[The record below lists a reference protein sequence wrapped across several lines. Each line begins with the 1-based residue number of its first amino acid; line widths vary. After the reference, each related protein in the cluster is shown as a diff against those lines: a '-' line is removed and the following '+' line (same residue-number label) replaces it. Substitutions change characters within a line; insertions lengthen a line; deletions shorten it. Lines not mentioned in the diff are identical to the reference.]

1 MIRLL
6 LVLGLIDGL
15 AEGLSPNR
23 RSTNATTGSGANAG
37 QTPDEYCQSLCGSPP
52 SSICG
57 DKGSYCKPYGPP
69 QNGVGVCQGFYYLPN
84 NRMCYFGPLTTST
97 PYPTGFFSGSGTVA
111 GATFNISALFSD
123 TTTVLED
130 MNVTVPGIPPIQI
143 EQLPYTM
150 IGTRLN
156 ITDFS
161 KVPSEFR
168 QFIKTEIDYYSGNQ
182 TIVFSIPGVVS
193 VKLTHPHS
201 SRRLKR

>member
-1 MIRLL
+1 
-6 LVLGLIDGL
+6 
-15 AEGLSPNR
+15 
-23 RSTNATTGSGANAG
+23 
-37 QTPDEYCQSLCGSPP
+37 
-52 SSICG
+52 
-57 DKGSYCKPYGPP
+57 
-69 QNGVGVCQGFYYLPN
+69 
-84 NRMCYFGPLTTST
+84 
-97 PYPTGFFSGSGTVA
+97 PYPTGFFNGSGTVA
-111 GATFNISALFSD
+111 GATFNISALFSN

-130 MNVTVPGIPPIQI
+130 MNVTVPGLPLIQI

-168 QFIKTEIDYYSGNQ
+168 SFIKIAEIDYYSGNQ